1 MQLFQALELLAR
13 LTSLFRGLE
22 VADYKTPDVPH
33 ILAWLFNDQG
43 TQVQDP
49 KPALAEQTPH
59 SRFLLL
65 IFTLIAVLEY

>member
-1 MQLFQALELLAR
+1 M
-13 LTSLFRGLE
+13 
-22 VADYKTPDVPH
+22 ADYKTPDVPH
-33 ILAWLFNDQG
+33 ILAWLLNDQG